1 MIRALPA
8 LLAAT
13 VLGLAAPPALAD
25 ATATVRALMADVTGR
40 PVRQIR
46 TATPA
51 RVVAVA
57 ATERAVLRSVAIA
70 VEAPRVSLRP
80 LARPLTLMH
89 RYDGCSANRLAFAG
103 AAALVGPEASVCARP
118 LEGFA
123 PRALLTLPAAA
134 PGQMVIVTDG
144 RVRVQTL
151 R

>member
-8 LLAAT
+8 LLAAA

-25 ATATVRALMADVTGR
+25 ATATVRALMAEVTGR

-46 TATPA
+46 AETPA
-51 RVVAVA
+51 RVATVAT
-57 ATERAVLRSVAIA
+57 TERAVLRTVAIA
-70 VEAPRVSLRP
+70 VEAPVVSLRP
-80 LARPLTLMH
+80 LARPATLMH
-89 RYDGCSANRLAFAG
+89 RYTACSTNRLTFSG
-103 AAALVGPEASVCARP
+103 AVSLFGPASSVCARQ

-123 PRALLTLPAAA
+123 PRALIALPAAA

-144 RVRVQTL
+144 RVRVHTL